1 MRFAR
6 AGLSPCQAQL
16 HRQRGIVLLALMILL
31 ALGGLT
37 AMIAIDIWQ
46 VSRQREREQ
55 ALLYIGAQMTKA
67 LEHYYY
73 SAPAGQPRLLP
84 SSLGD
89 LLQDPRFQ
97 APVRHLRR
105 IDTDPMTGDNAWMME
120 RVGRG
125 VGVHSLSEAEPL
137 KQAGFSSALSTFN
150 GKKRYSE
157 WVFVF
162 TPPLIA
168 GNVQSAPVINRPGA
182 SVLQSTPLSKGN
194 PSWR

>member
-1 MRFAR
+1 MKR
-6 AGLSPCQAQL
+6 GYLGHKPCSAQ
-16 HRQRGIVLLALMILL
+16 RQPGIVLLALLIVF
-31 ALGGLT
+31 ALGGLS
-37 AMIAIDIWQ
+37 AMIAIDVWQ

-55 ALLYIGAQMTKA
+55 DMLFIGAQMTKA

-84 SSLGD
+84 SSLSD
-89 LLQDPRFQ
+89 LLQDPRYQ
-97 APVRHLRR
+97 VPVRHLRR
-105 IDTDPMTGDNAWMME
+105 IYTDPMTGDNAWVFE

-125 VGVHSLSEAEPL
+125 MGVHSLSQAEPL

-168 GNVQSAPVINRPGA
+168 VTVQTAPVLIPPRATA
-182 SVLQSTPLSKGN
+182 SKPAPLSKGN
-194 PSWR
+194 SSWQ

>member
-1 MRFAR
+1 MKCWR
-6 AGLSPCQAQL
+6 AGRSPCRAQ
-16 HRQRGIVLLALMILL
+16 RQHGIVLLALMILL
-31 ALGGLT
+31 ALGGLS
-37 AMIAIDIWQ
+37 AMISIDVWQ

-55 ALLYIGAQMTKA
+55 NLLFIGAQMTKA

-73 SAPAGQPRLLP
+73 SAPAGQPRLLT
-84 SSLGD
+84 SSMGD
-89 LLQDPRFQ
+89 LLQDPRYQ
-97 APVRHLRR
+97 VPVRHLRR
-105 IDTDPMTGDNAWMME
+105 IYMDPMTGDNAWVIE

-125 VGVHSLSEAEPL
+125 MGVHSLSEAEPL

-168 GNVQSAPVINRPGA
+168 GNVQSAPVINQPGA
-182 SVLQSTPLSKGN
+182 PVLQSTPLSKGN
-194 PSWR
+194 SSWR

>member
-1 MRFAR
+1 
-6 AGLSPCQAQL
+6 
-16 HRQRGIVLLALMILL
+16 VLLALMIVLV
-31 ALGGLT
+31 LGGLS
-37 AMIAIDIWQ
+37 AMIAIDVWH

-55 ALLYIGAQMTKA
+55 HMLYIGAQMTKA
-67 LEHYYY
+67 MAHYYY

-84 SSLGD
+84 SSLSD
-89 LLQDPRFQ
+89 LLQDPRYQ

-105 IDTDPMTGDNAWMME
+105 IYTDPMTGDNSWSME

-125 VGVHSLSEAEPL
+125 IGIHSLSEAEPL
-137 KQAGFSSALSTFN
+137 KQAGFSSELSAFN

-168 GNVQSAPVINRPGA
+168 GNVQAAPVLFPPSAPVA
-182 SVLQSTPLSKGN
+182 KTAPLSKGN
-194 PSWR
+194 GSWR

>member
-1 MRFAR
+1 MKHWR
-6 AGLSPCQAQL
+6 AGCSPWIVQ
-16 HRQRGIVLLALMILL
+16 RQRGIVLLALMIVL

-37 AMIAIDIWQ
+37 AMIAIDVWH

-55 ALLYIGAQMTKA
+55 DMLFIGAQMTRA
-67 LEHYYY
+67 MEHYYY

-84 SSLGD
+84 SSMSD
-89 LLQDPRFQ
+89 LLQDPRYQ
-97 APVRHLRR
+97 TPVRHLRR
-105 IDTDPMTGDNAWMME
+105 IYTDPMTGENSWSME

-137 KQAGFSSALSTFN
+137 KQAGFSSVLSTFN
-150 GKKRYSE
+150 GKKLYSE

-168 GNVQSAPVINRPGA
+168 GNVQAAPVLFPPSAPVAKP
-182 SVLQSTPLSKGN
+182 VPLSKGN
-194 PSWR
+194 TSWR